1 MPAVSLPSAIAG
13 AIARHALAERP
24 NEACGV
30 IVGSAPAADGG
41 TARRYVACRNA
52 AASPSRY
59 LVHPDDLLA
68 VLADLD
74 RAGGELWGVVHSHP
88 LTPAVPSAA
97 DIAEATWPSAV
108 HVLVSPADAGGPPVI
123 RAWRI
128 AGGQAFELA
137 LTVEAAGDAPGA
149 NAGGACRDTPDG
161 GAGAEARARLRGAP

>member
-1 MPAVSLPSAIAG
+1 MPAVCLPSAIAG

-41 TARRYVACRNA
+41 TAHRYVACRNA

-88 LTPAVPSAA
+88 RTPAVPSSA
-97 DIAEATWPSAV
+97 DIAEAAWPSAV
-108 HVLVSPADAGGPPVI
+108 HVLVSLADASRAPVLRAWLIERGRAAELPLAIPCSPRGGP
-123 RAWRI
+123 
-128 AGGQAFELA
+128 Q
-137 LTVEAAGDAPGA
+137 
-149 NAGGACRDTPDG
+149 
-161 GAGAEARARLRGAP
+161 